1 MPNSRLAA
9 LCGLFYML
17 ASPLS
22 AAPVCTL
29 VVQADGGKCCSGW
42 ARNARN
48 SLLADLPQLLPLR

>member
-22 AAPVCTL
+22 AAPVRTL
-29 VVQADGGKCCSGW
+29 VVQADGGKVLQRVGAQC
-42 ARNARN
+42 A
-48 SLLADLPQLLPLR
+48 Q